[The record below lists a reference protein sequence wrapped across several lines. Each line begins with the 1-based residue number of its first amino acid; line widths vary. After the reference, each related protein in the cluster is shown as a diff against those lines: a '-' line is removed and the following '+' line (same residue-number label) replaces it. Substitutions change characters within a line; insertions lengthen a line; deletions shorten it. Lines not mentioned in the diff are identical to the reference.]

1 MPDVVHELLAP
12 EAAIVSMTYLAAIDL
27 TGALVSSAVVAA
39 IVGGLSSFITQRY
52 LLDRKARV
60 DYEFMARK
68 RLNEA
73 IGPLRMQLLFSARD
87 VVGRVQ
93 SHADTRWNMDPAAH
107 FARSFIYRLLRPLA
121 LAQLIERQM
130 SVADF
135 SVDPDA
141 IALLRFNRSA
151 ERMLSG
157 DDVVSGHPDADWSTQ
172 SQHLFRDNLRVA
184 AARLI
189 VEGDDMPTVLD
200 YSRFQQ
206 EVPDPES
213 DVSLRDLALI
223 FRRCNANLT
232 ENPLFW
238 LRVVAYAYTCH
249 RLIADQGLSVGFEN
263 IPLDAE
269 EMLRAVDDEL
279 MASQAAARVAVFDRI
294 LSKGL

>member
-1 MPDVVHELLAP
+1 MPPLAEVDLAGVVL
-12 EAAIVSMTYLAAIDL
+12 
-27 TGALVSSAVVAA
+27 SSAVVAA
-39 IVGGLSSFITQRY
+39 IVGGLTSFVTQRY
-52 LLDRKARV
+52 LLDRKAKV
-60 DYEFMARK
+60 DYEFTARK

-73 IGPLRMQLLFSARD
+73 IGPLRMQLLFAARD

-93 SHADTRWNMDPAAH
+93 WHADRRWNMDPTAH

-157 DDVVSGHPDADWSTQ
+157 DDVIGDHPGADWATQ

-189 VEGDDMPTVLD
+189 IEGDEPTVVD
-200 YSRFQQ
+200 YSRFQE

-213 DVSLRDLALI
+213 DPALRDLAAI
-223 FRRCNANLT
+223 FGRCEENLT

-238 LRVVAYAYTCH
+238 LRVVAYAHTCN
-249 RLIADQGLSVGFEN
+249 RLLAEQGASVGFETV
-263 IPLDAE
+263 PLDTPG
-269 EMLRAVDDEL
+269 MLAAADDEQI
-279 MASQAAARVAVFDRI
+279 AAEAAARAAEFDRI
-294 LSKGL
+294 LARGL

>member
-1 MPDVVHELLAP
+1 LADT
-12 EAAIVSMTYLAAIDL
+12 EIAAIDI

-39 IVGGLSSFITQRY
+39 IVGGLSSFLTQRY
-52 LLDRKARV
+52 LLERKAQV

-73 IGPLRMQLLFSARD
+73 IGPLRMQLLLSARD

-93 SHADTRWNMDPAAH
+93 WHAGSRWNMNPSDH

-121 LAQLIERQM
+121 VAQLIERQM

-135 SVDPDA
+135 SVDPA
-141 IALLRFNRSA
+141 AVALLRFNRAA

-157 DDVVSGHPDADWSTQ
+157 DAVVRDHPAADWSTQ

-184 AARLI
+184 AARLV
-189 VEGDDMPTVLD
+189 VEGDDSATVLD
-200 YSRFQQ
+200 YSRFQR

-213 DVSLRDLALI
+213 DASLRDLALI
-223 FRRCNANLT
+223 FGRCSGNLT

-238 LRVVAYAYTCH
+238 LRVVGYTYACA
-249 RLIADQGLSVGFEN
+249 RLIGDHGVSAGFEDV
-263 IPLDAE
+263 PLDAE
-269 EMLRAVDDEL
+269 EMLRAVDEEII
-279 MASQAAARVAVFDRI
+279 ASQASAYVAEFDRI
-294 LSKGL
+294 IARGL